1 MELIDHLK
9 SLQEGILDSEKR
21 MEGKVAAQME
31 EYVNGRLEDVKGTV
45 VTSTPG
51 TGTESEK
58 VKVGKDEKRQ
68 DEDSESK
75 DDEVS
80 VGVEKKKR
88 TSKNRRHEWLMNKR
102 GFGTTWKG
110 VWAV

>member
-1 MELIDHLK
+1 M
-9 SLQEGILDSEKR
+9 
-21 MEGKVAAQME
+21 
-31 EYVNGRLEDVKGTV
+31 NGRLEDVKGTV

-102 GFGTTWKG
+102 GVSIDSLYGSVDG
-110 VWAV
+110 SGRNNGSESGEQSRS